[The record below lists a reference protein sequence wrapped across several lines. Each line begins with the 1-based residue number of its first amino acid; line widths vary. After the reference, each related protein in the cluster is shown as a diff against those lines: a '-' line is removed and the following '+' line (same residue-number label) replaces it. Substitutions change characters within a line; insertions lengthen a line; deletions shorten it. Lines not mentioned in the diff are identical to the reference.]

1 MPITASQRRAGS
13 PSSGPRRVA
22 PPGRAKAASRGTIR
36 RRLRR
41 RAFRRWCSSCKQE
54 RLKGPGPPQPA
65 LPKPLKAA
73 QTRAAWFR
81 NCLYWQE
88 SLRRRKGRKPVNF
101 PTATPLSY
109 DCKFKF
115 GTINVQ
121 GMADTLKLKT
131 AIQLMREHKLGVLL
145 LSETKSTS
153 YYSYTSE
160 GHLVILSGNPKDR
173 YAGVGAIISPK
184 LRPHLLDV
192 IQVSNRIIHLSF
204 KKQGGN
210 FHVIG
215 VYGPHSGLD
224 LEETRAPFWDQLET
238 QLSNIPQPEPVYV
251 TGDFNVRFRAAHKND
266 GGVTGPFTHGKGA
279 RYIDHN
285 ASSNRTLCVN
295 TMSRINMVEAASYR
309 TPCPIHHITYKDKAA
324 PPKDW
329 SQYLL
334 DPLIMQQVYDKM
346 HFELDAA
353 ALPAAALVRSF
364 LDMPSPLPPP
374 KTAPHV
380 DPTLFQRLDH
390 CFTRRQWLNTVNHCQ
405 SKLHTGFPSD
415 HYLLVTEI
423 QVKLAARVDKPPRPP
438 KLNIKLTA
446 DYKREFNAIL
456 KDLLEDTSATAD
468 SDHNATS
475 NQEGPVYT
483 VYTDGSGSSGKCSR
497 HTAAG
502 WGFCYLDNDTW
513 KEAYGPVITTPDSP
527 QYRGAQVGSNN
538 TGELT
543 AIIEAVMYA
552 HQEGWS
558 RINIRSD
565 SQWAI
570 KVITGQWR
578 AKHHK
583 TLVNLAKRIVQKG
596 TVKVHLEWVKGH
608 SGVEGNEKADALA
621 EKGKQTSTRQGTAAP
636 VPEEKDRQTQ
646 INTSF
651 SQRLQEA
658 ADQTFQKQQLRP
670 RRPWISETTLQALS
684 EARTA
689 EALQE
694 QNAQQLR
701 NKAKRLARKD
711 RVNWVHSSLMEDTSQ
726 EKQQMWN
733 VIRRQKKGFQGR
745 KGHLLIEGKPVPWS
759 QTHVAF
765 RTHLE
770 SKQWKFP
777 VHSEENL
784 AILKSRKPLRE
795 QSTDHNAFTLEE
807 LQTAIFKLKKGKASG
822 PEGVQNELFLLSDD
836 DNIRLLLDFYNAIW
850 EKGEVPADWKEA
862 IVVSIYKGKGVDTDP
877 ANYRPISLLNSIY
890 KVFASMLQSRLS
902 AIHESHLRQT
912 QYGFRAGRSTQHP
925 LFILRRVMEWSEMT
939 STTIHPLFLDWK
951 QAFDS
956 VDHNALIVGLRR
968 FGVSDKALKIISS
981 LYQDPTFYT
990 TSQFGDR
997 AKGGVGS
1004 GIRQGC
1010 PLSPY
1015 LFIMLLTV
1023 IFEDVDWAL
1032 LSDGIA
1038 TNTWSVGKPVYDL
1051 EYADDTLLLALTT
1064 TQLQAMLQAL
1074 EEQAYLYGMSLN
1086 QTKTEILADPRKS
1099 PPKVKFRSGEAVPT
1113 TTLIKYLGS
1122 MITWEKPFEAAF
1134 KHRAGIA
1141 ETNYKKLRLIWNCS
1155 LTRKEKLHIFQT
1167 TFIPTLIYGLDS
1179 LTLQDK
1185 HLKRIDAYYY
1195 RFLRRIIGIKASY
1208 YSRITNNEV
1217 WRRARYPRKPS
1228 SFLNKA
1234 QAKFLDSVFATS
1246 DQDPVHHVVFSPG
1259 FKDRIQAMGRRRGG
1273 KVPYWIE
1280 VTTRRFYKEHWN
1292 HHLVRGT
1299 DHNAVYHSISRAL
1312 RTSGHAPMRAR
1323 NMRARH

>member
-1 MPITASQRRAGS
+1 ME
-13 PSSGPRRVA
+13 
-22 PPGRAKAASRGTIR
+22 
-36 RRLRR
+36 
-41 RAFRRWCSSCKQE
+41 C
-54 RLKGPGPPQPA
+54 
-65 LPKPLKAA
+65 
-73 QTRAAWFR
+73 
-81 NCLYWQE
+81 
-88 SLRRRKGRKPVNF
+88 
-101 PTATPLSY
+101 
-109 DCKFKF
+109 
-115 GTINVQ
+115 
-121 GMADTLKLKT
+121 
-131 AIQLMREHKLGVLL
+131 
-145 LSETKSTS
+145 
-153 YYSYTSE
+153 
-160 GHLVILSGNPKDR
+160 
-173 YAGVGAIISPK
+173 
-184 LRPHLLDV
+184 
-192 IQVSNRIIHLSF
+192 
-204 KKQGGN
+204 
-210 FHVIG
+210 
-215 VYGPHSGLD
+215 
-224 LEETRAPFWDQLET
+224 
-238 QLSNIPQPEPVYV
+238 
-251 TGDFNVRFRAAHKND
+251 
-266 GGVTGPFTHGKGA
+266 
-279 RYIDHN
+279 
-285 ASSNRTLCVN
+285 
-295 TMSRINMVEAASYR
+295 
-309 TPCPIHHITYKDKAA
+309 
-324 PPKDW
+324 
-329 SQYLL
+329 
-334 DPLIMQQVYDKM
+334 
-346 HFELDAA
+346 
-353 ALPAAALVRSF
+353 
-364 LDMPSPLPPP
+364 
-374 KTAPHV
+374 
-380 DPTLFQRLDH
+380 
-390 CFTRRQWLNTVNHCQ
+390 
-405 SKLHTGFPSD
+405 
-415 HYLLVTEI
+415 
-423 QVKLAARVDKPPRPP
+423 
-438 KLNIKLTA
+438 
-446 DYKREFNAIL
+446 
-456 KDLLEDTSATAD
+456 
-468 SDHNATS
+468 
-475 NQEGPVYT
+475 
-483 VYTDGSGSSGKCSR
+483 
-497 HTAAG
+497 
-502 WGFCYLDNDTW
+502 
-513 KEAYGPVITTPDSP
+513 
-527 QYRGAQVGSNN
+527 
-538 TGELT
+538 
-543 AIIEAVMYA
+543 
-552 HQEGWS
+552 HQE
-558 RINIRSD
+558 
-565 SQWAI
+565 A
-570 KVITGQWR
+570 
-578 AKHHK
+578 
-583 TLVNLAKRIVQKG
+583 
-596 TVKVHLEWVKGH
+596 
-608 SGVEGNEKADALA
+608 
-621 EKGKQTSTRQGTAAP
+621 
-636 VPEEKDRQTQ
+636 
-646 INTSF
+646 
-651 SQRLQEA
+651 
-658 ADQTFQKQQLRP
+658 
-670 RRPWISETTLQALS
+670 
-684 EARTA
+684 
-689 EALQE
+689 
-694 QNAQQLR
+694 
-701 NKAKRLARKD
+701 
-711 RVNWVHSSLMEDTSQ
+711 
-726 EKQQMWN
+726 
-733 VIRRQKKGFQGR
+733 KKGFQGR

-759 QTHVAF
+759 QTHAAF

-770 SKQWKFP
+770 SKQWKIP

-807 LQTAIFKLKKGKASG
+807 LQTAIFKLKKGKAPG
-822 PEGVQNELFLLSDD
+822 PDGVQNELFLLLDD

-997 AKGGVGS
+997 ARGGVGS